1 MEACN
6 WYCIYTKPHYEDH
19 VAQYL
24 TNHWDLESFNP
35 KLKTRKY
42 MRGRIKE
49 VVEALFPCYIFSCF
63 DPAKHYHMIKYT
75 RGVRK
80 IVGDQTGNPY
90 IVDEEVIG
98 QIQSRMKEGFI
109 HIDPPDFN
117 EGDRVVVQEGTLKG
131 LTGIFQRELKA
142 RDRVMILLNTLSYQ
156 ASVEIEKGFLVR
168 A

>member
-1 MEACN
+1 METCN
-6 WYCIYTKPHYEDH
+6 WYCIYSKPHYEDH

-35 KLKTRKY
+35 KLRMRKY
-42 MRGRIKE
+42 MRGKIKE
-49 VVEALFPCYIFSCF
+49 VVEALFPCYIFSRF

-98 QIQSRMKEGFI
+98 QIQSRMEEGFI
-109 HIDPPDFN
+109 RIEPPDFN
-117 EGDRVVVQEGTLKG
+117 EGDEVIVQEGPFKG
-131 LTGIFQRELKA
+131 FAGIFKKGLKA
-142 RDRVMILLNTLSYQ
+142 RDRVTILINAVSYQ
-156 ASVEIEKGFLVR
+156 ANVEIDKVFLVR
-168 A
+168 P